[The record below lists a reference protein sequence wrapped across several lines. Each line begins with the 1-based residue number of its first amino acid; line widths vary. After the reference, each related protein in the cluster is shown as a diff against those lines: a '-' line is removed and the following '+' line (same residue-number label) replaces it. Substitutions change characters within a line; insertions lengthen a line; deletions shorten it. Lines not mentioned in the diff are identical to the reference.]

1 VSELPDTRSNK
12 PPRRYQTLEDFL
24 ASNDTSTSARPGGGL
39 FRWGQELWR
48 RPPTWLVALLMAI
61 IVLLVLGQCIVHSA
75 PTSPVVARPVP
86 TSQVVATIVPVPPV
100 TDSTRRPPP
109 PASANTL
116 GFIALAVLVFG
127 WIRLLGS
134 IGISLPA
141 RLTAGLVLAFVSY
154 GIILE
159 LIGLI
164 LDSPLLIVAA
174 LLGLLVAGMIG
185 PGAFLIRLVRTF
197 VSRR

>member
-1 VSELPDTRSNK
+1 
-12 PPRRYQTLEDFL
+12 
-24 ASNDTSTSARPGGGL
+24 
-39 FRWGQELWR
+39 
-48 RPPTWLVALLMAI
+48 
-61 IVLLVLGQCIVHSA
+61 
-75 PTSPVVARPVP
+75 
-86 TSQVVATIVPVPPV
+86 
-100 TDSTRRPPP
+100 
-109 PASANTL
+109 
-116 GFIALAVLVFG
+116 
-127 WIRLLGS
+127 LGS